1 MAHRILG
8 LDIGQRRVKV
18 AVVDKSVRQT
28 QLVGFDSEPVAAPY
42 GEAELEAAIRGL
54 LARVRKA
61 DEVIVAGL
69 PATDV
74 LHRVLSFP
82 FQDRKAIVEAAA
94 FELETH
100 IPVDLEESV
109 IDHIVVSRRA
119 DGCEALVVAAPRA
132 RVQQRIDLLRRVGA
146 EPRQLGLVALSL
158 ARLLRHLPSLASGTT
173 LVLDIG
179 AAATDAVVAVDG
191 APRYVRALSVGA
203 DAVRADFADQF
214 DRQTTESA
222 DNLLVSHGLLLPP
235 GMAPATPDEQTL
247 HKATL
252 RALAPW
258 LREVRQTM
266 AAWRKGGKPA
276 PDRIVLTGGMAGL
289 RGLVESLEAILA
301 VPVRSL
307 PLHELDG
314 VAMAPQLPERLHE
327 AGGSAVALALEGA
340 LAQGGEIMDF
350 RQGDLAFEG
359 DYKYLRERLPAL
371 ISMAVFAL
379 CLLAVRSTITYRG
392 LVNEQQQQV
401 AELVALSKEVTG
413 KKFSSFEKLQSELRR
428 PLAVDLGSYYPDMS
442 AIKVLDEVSRIQH
455 EVTEPPEFKPGGP
468 GEAAPPNLGL
478 AGPQLAQIVAQ
489 PPQLRGL
496 PPLGMTA
503 PPTGDSA
510 AMPPGGVP
518 PAAMP
523 PTMGGGGMFPRPRMR
538 PAMGDAS
545 NGGGAGGGGAG
556 GSGAGG
562 SGAGNGGTGDGGSDG
577 DAGGGAAGDDGAPRS
592 DEPFSGH
599 KIELLSVD
607 IDRSKASLRGDC
619 DTQEALL
626 AFQTALEKHAC
637 FQKIKSTSDRITFER
652 HREWFRFNIGF
663 EIQCPEAEVP
673 KKAAKAAAGDKA
685 ESEPDEDD
693 ADKRKGND
701 EDGDKGKNADEGE
714 AETEE

>member
-28 QLVGFDSEPVAAPY
+28 QLIGFDSEPVACPY
-42 GEAELEAAIRGL
+42 GETELEAAIRSL
-54 LARVRKA
+54 LSRVRKA
-61 DEVIVAGL
+61 DEVIVAGM

-109 IDHIVVSRRA
+109 IDHIVVGRHA
-119 DGCEALVVAAPRA
+119 EGCEALVVAAPRA
-132 RVQQRIDLLRRVGA
+132 RVQQRIELLRRVGA

-158 ARLLRHLPSLASGTT
+158 ARLLRHLPSLATGTT

-222 DNLLVSHGLLLPP
+222 ADLLVSHGLLLPP
-235 GMAPATPDEQTL
+235 GMAPATPDEETL

-289 RGLVESLEAILA
+289 RGLVETLEAILGL
-301 VPVRSL
+301 PVRGL
-307 PLHELDG
+307 PLHELEG
-314 VAMAPQLPERLHE
+314 VAMAPHLPERLHE

-401 AELVALSKEVTG
+401 AVLVALSKEVTG
-413 KKFSSFEKLQSELRR
+413 KKLSSFDKLQTELKR

-468 GEAAPPNLGL
+468 GEAAPPNPVDG
-478 AGPQLAQIVAQ
+478 GQRLAQVVAP

-496 PPLGMTA
+496 PPLGMTG
-503 PPTGDSA
+503 PPTGEPTAMPLGMPPSA
-510 AMPPGGVP
+510 AMPP
-518 PAAMP
+518 A
-523 PTMGGGGMFPRPRMR
+523 MGGGGMFPRPRMR
-538 PAMGDAS
+538 PLGVD
-545 NGGGAGGGGAG
+545 GGGGANPG
-556 GSGAGG
+556 VGAGG
-562 SGAGNGGTGDGGSDG
+562 EPGA
-577 DAGGGAAGDDGAPRS
+577 DAGSEGGGEGGGQGGAPRG
-592 DEPFSGH
+592 DEPFTGH

-607 IDRSKASLRGDC
+607 IDRSKGSLRGDC

-626 AFQTALEKHAC
+626 AFQTALEKHPC

-663 EIQCPEAEVP
+663 EIQCPAADPP
-673 KKAAKAAAGDKA
+673 KKVRKADGGDKA
-685 ESEPDEDD
+685 GSEADGEETED
-693 ADKRKGND
+693 
-701 EDGDKGKNADEGE
+701 DKGKDEDEDKGEDKKKNGDKDKEDKGDDSE
-714 AETEE
+714 AEAEE